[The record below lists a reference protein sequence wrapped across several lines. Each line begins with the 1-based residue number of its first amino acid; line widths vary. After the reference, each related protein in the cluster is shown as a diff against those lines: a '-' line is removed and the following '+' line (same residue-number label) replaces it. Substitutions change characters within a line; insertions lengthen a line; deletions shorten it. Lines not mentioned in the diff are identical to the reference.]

1 MEFKLDLFETMALAT
16 IVYYLG
22 YYLRVKI
29 KFFSKYC
36 IPAPVIGG
44 LIFAILILALR
55 LTGSV
60 SITLD
65 TTLQGIFMTAF
76 FTSVG
81 FTASVRVLKK
91 GGAKVFVFLGISILL
106 VILQDLLGSL
116 LAGVFG
122 LSPLLGLCTGS
133 IPMVGGHGTAG
144 SFGPLLE
151 DMGVTGATTVA
162 FASATFGLVVGS
174 FLGGFVAKN
183 LIEKNSLKTPKSP
196 GENHDIPISD
206 FHEDNTSVLCQ
217 KRLMNGVSWLF
228 IAMGIG
234 TIISGLIEDLGLTFP
249 SYIGAMLAAA
259 IIRNL
264 CDFKNIHLED
274 HEIEAIGSISL
285 SFFLAMA
292 LMGLK
297 LWELFDLALPMIV
310 MLIAQTILMG
320 GVAYFIT
327 YRIMGKDYEAAVF
340 ASANCGF
347 GMGATPNAV
356 ANMDALA
363 AKFGPAPIPYFA
375 VPIVGC
381 LFIDFVNSAVITI
394 FINILK

>member
-81 FTASVRVLKK
+81 FTDSVRVLKK

-264 CDFKNIHLED
+264 CDFKNIHIED

-320 GVAYFIT
+320 GFAYFIT

-363 AKFGPAPIPYFA
+363 AKFGPAPTPYFA

>member
-44 LIFAILILALR
+44 LIFAVLILALR

-320 GVAYFIT
+320 GFAYFIT

-363 AKFGPAPIPYFA
+363 AKFGPAPTPYFA

>member
-264 CDFKNIHLED
+264 CDFKNIHIED

-320 GVAYFIT
+320 GFAYFIT

-363 AKFGPAPIPYFA
+363 AKFGPAPTPYFA

>member
-1 MEFKLDLFETMALAT
+1 MKGIRDMEFKLDLFETMALAT

-183 LIEKNSLKTPKSP
+183 LIEK
-196 GENHDIPISD
+196 
-206 FHEDNTSVLCQ
+206 
-217 KRLMNGVSWLF
+217 
-228 IAMGIG
+228 
-234 TIISGLIEDLGLTFP
+234 
-249 SYIGAMLAAA
+249 
-259 IIRNL
+259 
-264 CDFKNIHLED
+264 
-274 HEIEAIGSISL
+274 
-285 SFFLAMA
+285 
-292 LMGLK
+292 
-297 LWELFDLALPMIV
+297 IV
-310 MLIAQTILMG
+310 
-320 GVAYFIT
+320 
-327 YRIMGKDYEAAVF
+327 
-340 ASANCGF
+340 
-347 GMGATPNAV
+347 
-356 ANMDALA
+356 
-363 AKFGPAPIPYFA
+363 
-375 VPIVGC
+375 
-381 LFIDFVNSAVITI
+381 
-394 FINILK
+394 

>member
-1 MEFKLDLFETMALAT
+1 MDESCAIPVSYTHLDVYKRQ
-16 IVYYLG
+16 VYYLG

-264 CDFKNIHLED
+264 CDFKNIHIED

-297 LWELFDLALPMIV
+297 LWELFDLALPMI
-310 MLIAQTILMG
+310 
-320 GVAYFIT
+320 
-327 YRIMGKDYEAAVF
+327 
-340 ASANCGF
+340 
-347 GMGATPNAV
+347 
-356 ANMDALA
+356 
-363 AKFGPAPIPYFA
+363 
-375 VPIVGC
+375 C
-381 LFIDFVNSAVITI
+381 LLYTSRCV
-394 FINILK
+394 